1 MDRIVL
7 PMSSLAGWAMI
18 VMGVISSLIVV
29 GVNVQPLLAFGG
41 VSGIAIG
48 LGAQQVTSNLVAG
61 INLVS
66 ASAAAL
72 RELATLAPPPQCR
85 SHQYWLVKVERTLT
99 VREVAVIEKKI
110 VQKMYDFCWSFTR
123 KGLML

>member
-1 MDRIVL
+1 LDRIVL

-18 VMGVISSLIVV
+18 VMGVISSLVVV

-61 INLVS
+61 INLVRI
-66 ASAAAL
+66 SAAAW
-72 RELATLAPPPQCR
+72 REQTTLAPLLNVVTPVMAYK
-85 SHQYWLVKVERTLT
+85 SSLA
-99 VREVAVIEKKI
+99 VREVAIIEKKA
-110 VQKMYDFCWSFTR
+110 VQKRYDFCWSFTR
-123 KGLML
+123 KGVLL